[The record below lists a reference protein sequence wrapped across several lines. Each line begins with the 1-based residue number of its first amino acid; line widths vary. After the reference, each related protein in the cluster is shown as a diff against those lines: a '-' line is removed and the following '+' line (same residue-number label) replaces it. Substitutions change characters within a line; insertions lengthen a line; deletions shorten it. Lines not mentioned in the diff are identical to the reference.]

1 MLKKINELLKT
12 KEFISVGTCDLKGR
26 PNAAPKFLLKVEN
39 NVIYLI
45 DYTRGRT
52 WDNLKI
58 NPRASLSFMDTDNLT
73 GYQINGSTQVIDKGP
88 IFEEIFSELL
98 KKQIDLS
105 AMRIIEGVSHE
116 KGHKNFELAIPEKVI
131 IFMVSIEEIIE
142 VGPRGE
148 KKAQKVK
155 I

>member
-1 MLKKINELLKT
+1 
-12 KEFISVGTCDLKGR
+12 
-26 PNAAPKFLLKVEN
+26 
-39 NVIYLI
+39 
-45 DYTRGRT
+45 
-52 WDNLKI
+52 
-58 NPRASLSFMDTDNLT
+58 MDTDNLT